1 MSNMSITMGGVE
13 VDLETLLGQT
23 YRDLQANL
31 NESEFQLRTLA
42 MLEEQEGSFEDA
54 VRHVDKIVENIDN
67 MILLFKDLKKIS
79 NELKGKPSDEQEKAW
94 YNLHLENKKQ
104 EILNKKINEKLMK
117 E

>member
-13 VDLETLLGQT
+13 IDLETLLSQT

-42 MLEEQEGSFEDA
+42 MLEEQDGSFEDA
-54 VRHVDKIVENIDN
+54 VKHVDKIVENIDN
-67 MILLFKDLKKIS
+67 MVLLFKDLKKVAGQIRGLPD
-79 NELKGKPSDEQEKAW
+79 NEEDKIW
-94 YNLHLENKKQ
+94 YNLHLQKKKQ